1 MSDTKQSVS
10 ATINGED
17 KVFLCEP
24 RQSLLE
30 ILRNELFLTGTKEGC
45 NDGNCGSCNVILND
59 VLVNSCC
66 VFGVE
71 VDGSQIE
78 TIEGLSDGN
87 ELHPL
92 QRTFL
97 ENTGMQCGF
106 CTPGFLV
113 AASALLKETLN
124 PTEHEIR
131 QWLVGNLCRCTG
143 YDKIVKAVQNAA
155 QIMREEGS

>member
-1 MSDTKQSVS
+1 MRT
-10 ATINGED
+10 A
-17 KVFLCEP
+17 
-24 RQSLLE
+24 QSLLE
-30 ILRNELFLTGTKEGC
+30 ILRDELFLTGTKEGC

-87 ELHPL
+87 DLHPL

-97 ENTGMQCGF
+97 EDTGMQCGF

-113 AASALLKETLN
+113 AASVLLKEN
-124 PTEHEIR
+124 PDPTEHEIR

-143 YDKIVKAVQNAA
+143 YDKIVKAVQRAA
-155 QIMREEGS
+155 QIMREEGL

>member
-1 MSDTKQSVS
+1 MSDTKQLAS
-10 ATINGED
+10 ATINGENR
-17 KVFLCEP
+17 VFLCEP

-30 ILRNELFLTGTKEGC
+30 ILRDELFLTGTKEGC

-87 ELHPL
+87 DLHPL

-97 ENTGMQCGF
+97 EDTGMQCGF

-113 AASALLKETLN
+113 AASVLLKETPD

-143 YDKIVKAVQNAA
+143 YDKIVKAVQRAA
-155 QIMREEGS
+155 QIMREEGL

>member
-1 MSDTKQSVS
+1 MSDTKQLAS
-10 ATINGED
+10 ATINGENR
-17 KVFLCEP
+17 VFLCEP

-30 ILRNELFLTGTKEGC
+30 ILRDELFLTGTKEGC

-87 ELHPL
+87 DLHPL

-97 ENTGMQCGF
+97 EDTGMQCGF

-113 AASALLKETLN
+113 AASVLLKEN
-124 PTEHEIR
+124 PDPTEHEIR

-143 YDKIVKAVQNAA
+143 YDKIVKAVQRAA
-155 QIMREEGS
+155 QIMREEGL

>member
-1 MSDTKQSVS
+1 MSDTKQLAS
-10 ATINGED
+10 ATINGENR
-17 KVFLCEP
+17 VFLCEP

-30 ILRNELFLTGTKEGC
+30 ILRDELFLTGTKEGC

-87 ELHPL
+87 DLHPL

-97 ENTGMQCGF
+97 EDTGIDNFDVVEEDSFFFDAC
-106 CTPGFLV
+106 
-113 AASALLKETLN
+113 ASGR
-124 PTEHEIR
+124 H
-131 QWLVGNLCRCTG
+131 GSRCYSAYVSMMCSAG
-143 YDKIVKAVQNAA
+143 D
-155 QIMREEGS
+155 RED